1 MGNTS
6 LNDMTLLPGVE
17 PMADVAATSSSPGQE
32 TKAKKKP
39 MKSLYLKFFETAPD
53 GKSRICSLCRKSYC
67 MTTATGKWSQHAM
80 KASPKCFDMHCS
92 MSEVVCS
99 QRL

>member
-1 MGNTS
+1 MFQFLLWLLTFCLPLGQIYMGNTS

-17 PMADVAATSSSPGQE
+17 PMADVAATSSPGME

-53 GKSRICSLCRKSYC
+53 GNSRICRLCRKSYC
-67 MTTATGKWSQHAM
+67 MTTATGKWS
-80 KASPKCFDMHCS
+80 
-92 MSEVVCS
+92 
-99 QRL
+99 